1 MRVMNFANKLKQAS
15 QLTEFEDMA
24 ERVQKLLARIDL
36 RIMERY
42 CDRRISAMPEELAAV
57 VDAMHADQVTELG
70 GRKYYKGRY
79 AGEDVVCVV
88 SRIGKV
94 AAATTATILLERFS
108 PRALVM
114 TGLAGGVD
122 ERLGIGDIVIAD
134 RLHPARPRCAAAV
147 PAIRGAAARRDRV
160 SRGRRAVERSS
171 RPPPRS
177 SSVHHACGVASSR
190 RATSSSRRSKRRR
203 PCARAFLRALAVE
216 MEGAAVAQVCYE
228 HGVRFGIARVISDTA
243 NHGAAVD
250 FSKFLT
256 EACGP
261 YARALVEG
269 ALAP

>member
-1 MRVMNFANKLKQAS
+1 MIGV
-15 QLTEFEDMA
+15 
-24 ERVQKLLARIDL
+24 
-36 RIMERY
+36 
-42 CDRRISAMPEELAAV
+42 ISAMPDELSAV

-94 AAATTATILLERFS
+94 AAATTATILLERFQ
-108 PRALVM
+108 PRAIVM

-134 RLHPARPRCAAAV
+134 RLIQHDLDARPLFPQFEVPLLGVTEFPADPILSEKLATAADRLVGNKRVWRGLIASGDQFFASVEATIALRARV
-147 PAIRGAAARRDRV
+147 PA
-160 SRGRRAVERSS
+160 
-171 RPPPRS
+171 
-177 SSVHHACGVASSR
+177 
-190 RATSSSRRSKRRR
+190 
-203 PCARAFLRALAVE
+203 ALAVE

-243 NHGAAVD
+243 NHGAAID
-250 FSKFLT
+250 FAKFLT

>member
-1 MRVMNFANKLKQAS
+1 MIGV
-15 QLTEFEDMA
+15 
-24 ERVQKLLARIDL
+24 
-36 RIMERY
+36 
-42 CDRRISAMPEELAAV
+42 ISAMPDELSAV

-94 AAATTATILLERFS
+94 AAATTATILLERFQ

-134 RLHPARPRCAAAV
+134 RLIQHDLDARPLFPQFEVPLLGVTEFPADPALSTKLATAAEKLVGEKRVWRGLIASGDQFFASIEATTALRARV
-147 PAIRGAAARRDRV
+147 PA
-160 SRGRRAVERSS
+160 
-171 RPPPRS
+171 
-177 SSVHHACGVASSR
+177 
-190 RATSSSRRSKRRR
+190 
-203 PCARAFLRALAVE
+203 ALAVE

-269 ALAP
+269 ALAS

>member
-1 MRVMNFANKLKQAS
+1 MIGV
-15 QLTEFEDMA
+15 
-24 ERVQKLLARIDL
+24 
-36 RIMERY
+36 
-42 CDRRISAMPEELAAV
+42 ISAMPEELSAV

-70 GRKYYKGRY
+70 GRKYYRGRY

-134 RLHPARPRCAAAV
+134 RLVQHDLDARPLFPQFEVPLLGVTEFPADPVLSTKLAAAAEKLVGAPRVWRGLIASGDQFFASVEATTALRVRV
-147 PAIRGAAARRDRV
+147 PG
-160 SRGRRAVERSS
+160 
-171 RPPPRS
+171 
-177 SSVHHACGVASSR
+177 
-190 RATSSSRRSKRRR
+190 
-203 PCARAFLRALAVE
+203 ALAVE

-269 ALAP
+269 ALAS

>member
-1 MRVMNFANKLKQAS
+1 MIGV
-15 QLTEFEDMA
+15 
-24 ERVQKLLARIDL
+24 
-36 RIMERY
+36 
-42 CDRRISAMPEELAAV
+42 ISAMPEELSAV
-57 VDAMHADQVTELG
+57 VEAMHADQVTELG

-134 RLHPARPRCAAAV
+134 RLIQHDLDARPLFPQFEVPLLGVTEFPADSLLSGKLAAAAEKLVGPSRVWRGLIASGDQFFASVEATTALRARV
-147 PAIRGAAARRDRV
+147 PG
-160 SRGRRAVERSS
+160 
-171 RPPPRS
+171 
-177 SSVHHACGVASSR
+177 
-190 RATSSSRRSKRRR
+190 
-203 PCARAFLRALAVE
+203 ALAVE

-250 FSKFLT
+250 FSKFLC

>member
-1 MRVMNFANKLKQAS
+1 MIGV
-15 QLTEFEDMA
+15 
-24 ERVQKLLARIDL
+24 
-36 RIMERY
+36 
-42 CDRRISAMPEELAAV
+42 ISAMPEELSAV
-57 VDAMHADQVTELG
+57 VDAMHAEQVTELG
-70 GRKYYKGRY
+70 GRKYYQGRY

-134 RLHPARPRCAAAV
+134 RLIQHDLDARPLFPQFEVPLLGVTEFPADSVLSDKLATAAEKLVGAPRVWRGLIASGDQFFASVEATTALRARV
-147 PAIRGAAARRDRV
+147 PG
-160 SRGRRAVERSS
+160 
-171 RPPPRS
+171 
-177 SSVHHACGVASSR
+177 
-190 RATSSSRRSKRRR
+190 
-203 PCARAFLRALAVE
+203 ALAVE

-243 NHGAAVD
+243 NHGAAGD
-250 FSKFLT
+250 FSKFLC